1 MRASLAG
8 VPTYSQGPIAV
19 NDNRQTPSEGNEILR
34 ILGRLEGT
42 VSAIQN
48 DIAEFKAEVKDD
60 RESTSENRRRMH
72 EKIESV
78 RDGLQKTD
86 STIRVLGA
94 LVDKQGKDLEGVQA
108 ELGGLKPTVEHTA
121 ATVRNWTIRGGLI
134 LTALAALGG
143 TLWWALTTY
152 GVALWRYIDQFV
164 PK

>member
-1 MRASLAG
+1 M
-8 VPTYSQGPIAV
+8 
-19 NDNRQTPSEGNEILR
+19 NDNGKRDDDDPVLR
-34 ILGRLEGT
+34 VLGRLEAT
-42 VSAIQN
+42 VAAMGQ
-48 DIAEFKAEVKDD
+48 DIAEMKNDA
-60 RESTSENRRRMH
+60 NRREDASTESRRRLH

-152 GVALWRYIDQFV
+152 GVALWRFVDQFV